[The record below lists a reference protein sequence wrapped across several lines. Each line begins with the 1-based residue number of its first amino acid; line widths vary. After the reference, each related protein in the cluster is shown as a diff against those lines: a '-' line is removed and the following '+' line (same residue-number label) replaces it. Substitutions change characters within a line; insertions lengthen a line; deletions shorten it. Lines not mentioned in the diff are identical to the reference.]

1 MNTDNISKGYAYTST
16 MTNVR
21 TAVYGTEQQN
31 VSLYSS
37 CANQQEKTKENTT
50 VSAGIDLS
58 FSKEG
63 KTLQKMVRET
73 GVWKEI
79 AQQEQ
84 EQINVEEEKVDV
96 KDDQENQ
103 AEALIKSLEE
113 KLQRLQ
119 EKKKDLSARD
129 AKRMEELA
137 RQNERKENLYQEV
150 SGSVMRAKTLSQA
163 SSALTSAISNLNS
176 LKRKSMT
183 GKYDED
189 EIEIA
194 LKHAKKMVRTAK
206 KKMNHLKYEQKQDQS
221 DDAYVGNKK
230 KEMTQS
236 VTTKKQD
243 NEDVQQQIRL
253 LEDQLESVKKQRSK
267 GNRKDEN
274 IDIMN
279 SDMEY
284 LRKKI
289 ELLKA
294 GKGDFAIMM
303 GNNGSNAAEGVSN
316 AIAMSADTQIKSQAL
331 EASTQGTTD
340 VVSASGA
347 IDIML

>member
-119 EKKKDLSARD
+119 EKKKI
-129 AKRMEELA
+129 K
-137 RQNERKENLYQEV
+137 KEATNTKKKALRYSYKKV

-316 AIAMSADTQIKSQAL
+316 AIAMSVDTQIKSQAL

>member
-119 EKKKDLSARD
+119 EKKKI
-129 AKRMEELA
+129 K
-137 RQNERKENLYQEV
+137 KEATNTKKKALRYSYKKV

-316 AIAMSADTQIKSQAL
+316 AIAMSADTQIKSQTL

>member
-1 MNTDNISKGYAYTST
+1 MNTDNISKGYAYTSAT
-16 MTNVR
+16 TNAK
-21 TAVYGTEQQN
+21 TAVYGTEQKN
-31 VSLYSS
+31 VTFHS
-37 CANQQEKTKENTT
+37 ANANSQEKTKENTA
-50 VSAGIDLS
+50 VSDGIDLS

-63 KTLQKMVRET
+63 KTMQKMSQET
-73 GVWKEI
+73 GVWNDVD
-79 AQQEQ
+79 QQEQ
-84 EQINVEEEKVDV
+84 VNDKEEKVNA
-96 KDDQENQ
+96 KDEQENQ

-119 EKKKDLSARD
+119 EKKKI
-129 AKRMEELA
+129 
-137 RQNERKENLYQEV
+137 QKETKNTKKKALRYSYKKV

-183 GKYDED
+183 GNYDED

-221 DDAYVGNKK
+221 DEAYVGNKK

-236 VTTKKQD
+236 VTVKKQN

-253 LEDQLESVKKQRSK
+253 LEEQLETVKKQRSK

-303 GNNGSNAAEGVSN
+303 NNSTTNATEGVSN
-316 AIAMSADTQIKSQAL
+316 AIAMSADTQVKNQAL
-331 EASTQGTTD
+331 EASMQGTTD

-347 IDIML
+347 IDIMI

>member
-119 EKKKDLSARD
+119 EKKKI
-129 AKRMEELA
+129 K
-137 RQNERKENLYQEV
+137 KEATNTKKKVLRYSYKKV

-303 GNNGSNAAEGVSN
+303 GNNGSNAAEGVLN

>member
-63 KTLQKMVRET
+63 KTLQKIVRET

-79 AQQEQ
+79 DQQEQ
-84 EQINVEEEKVDV
+84 EQMNVEEEKVDV

-119 EKKKDLSARD
+119 EKKKI
-129 AKRMEELA
+129 K
-137 RQNERKENLYQEV
+137 KEATNTKKKALRYSYKKV

>member
-16 MTNVR
+16 MTNAR

-63 KTLQKMVRET
+63 KKLQKIVRET

-119 EKKKDLSARD
+119 EKKKI
-129 AKRMEELA
+129 K
-137 RQNERKENLYQEV
+137 KEVTNTKKKALRYSYKKV

-236 VTTKKQD
+236 VTTNKQD

>member
-63 KTLQKMVRET
+63 KTLQKIVRET

-79 AQQEQ
+79 DQQEQ

-119 EKKKDLSARD
+119 EKKKI
-129 AKRMEELA
+129 K
-137 RQNERKENLYQEV
+137 KEATNTKKKALRYSYKKV

-331 EASTQGTTD
+331 EASTQGTTY

>member
-63 KTLQKMVRET
+63 KTLQKIVRET

-79 AQQEQ
+79 TQQEQ

-119 EKKKDLSARD
+119 EKKKI
-129 AKRMEELA
+129 K
-137 RQNERKENLYQEV
+137 KEATNTKKKALRYSYKKV

-236 VTTKKQD
+236 VTTNKQD

>member
-16 MTNVR
+16 MTNAR

-63 KTLQKMVRET
+63 KKLQKIVRET

-103 AEALIKSLEE
+103 TEALIKSLEE

-119 EKKKDLSARD
+119 EKKKI
-129 AKRMEELA
+129 K
-137 RQNERKENLYQEV
+137 KEATNTKKKALRYSYKKV

-236 VTTKKQD
+236 VTTNKQD

-331 EASTQGTTD
+331 EASSQGTTD

>member
-79 AQQEQ
+79 DQQEQ

-119 EKKKDLSARD
+119 EKKKI
-129 AKRMEELA
+129 K
-137 RQNERKENLYQEV
+137 KEATNTKKKALRYSYKKV

-316 AIAMSADTQIKSQAL
+316 AIAMSADMQIKSQAL

>member
-63 KTLQKMVRET
+63 KTLQKIVRET

-79 AQQEQ
+79 DQQEQ

-119 EKKKDLSARD
+119 KKK
-129 AKRMEELA
+129 KIK
-137 RQNERKENLYQEV
+137 KEATNTKKKALRYSYKKV

>member
-1 MNTDNISKGYAYTST
+1 MNTDNISKGYAYTSSST
-16 MTNVR
+16 
-21 TAVYGTEQQN
+21 TAKKAAYKTEKRN
-31 VSLYSS
+31 VSSDTFTDT
-37 CANQQEKTKENTT
+37 QEDIKEK
-50 VSAGIDLS
+50 SIASDGIDLC

-63 KTLQKMVRET
+63 KKMQRLAQET
-73 GVWKEI
+73 GIWDDTEWLDQDEV
-79 AQQEQ
+79 
-84 EQINVEEEKVDV
+84 NEEEKTDP
-96 KDDQENQ
+96 KDEQENQ

-119 EKKKDLSARD
+119 EKKKI
-129 AKRMEELA
+129 K
-137 RQNERKENLYQEV
+137 KEAANTKKKALRYSYKKV
-150 SGSVMRAKTLSQA
+150 SGNVMRAKTLSQA

-194 LKHAKKMVRTAK
+194 LKHARKMVRTAK
-206 KKMNHLKYEQKQDQS
+206 KKVNHLKYEQKQDQS
-221 DDAYVGNKK
+221 DEAYAGNKK
-230 KEMTQS
+230 KEITQA
-236 VTTKKQD
+236 VTVKKQD
-243 NEDVQQQIRL
+243 NTDVQQQIRQ
-253 LEDQLESVKKQRSK
+253 LEEQLESVKKQRSK

-303 GNNGSNAAEGVSN
+303 GNNGSNATDGISSS
-316 AIAMSADTQIKSQAL
+316 IAMSADAQVKNQAL
-331 EASTQGTTD
+331 EASMQGTTD

-347 IDIML
+347 IDIMI

>member
-63 KTLQKMVRET
+63 KTLQKIVRET

-79 AQQEQ
+79 TQQEQ
-84 EQINVEEEKVDV
+84 EQIKVEEEKVDV

-119 EKKKDLSARD
+119 EKKKI
-129 AKRMEELA
+129 K
-137 RQNERKENLYQEV
+137 KEATNTKKKALRYSYKKV

-243 NEDVQQQIRL
+243 NDDVQQQIRL

-267 GNRKDEN
+267 SNRKDEN

>member
-119 EKKKDLSARD
+119 EKKKI
-129 AKRMEELA
+129 K
-137 RQNERKENLYQEV
+137 KEATNTKKKALRYSYKKV

-294 GKGDFAIMM
+294 GKGDFKIMM

>member
-79 AQQEQ
+79 DQQEQ

-119 EKKKDLSARD
+119 EKKKI
-129 AKRMEELA
+129 K
-137 RQNERKENLYQEV
+137 KEATNTKKKALRYSYKKV

-303 GNNGSNAAEGVSN
+303 GNNGLNAAEGVSN

>member
-58 FSKEG
+58 
-63 KTLQKMVRET
+63 
-73 GVWKEI
+73 
-79 AQQEQ
+79 
-84 EQINVEEEKVDV
+84 
-96 KDDQENQ
+96 
-103 AEALIKSLEE
+103 
-113 KLQRLQ
+113 
-119 EKKKDLSARD
+119 
-129 AKRMEELA
+129 
-137 RQNERKENLYQEV
+137 
-150 SGSVMRAKTLSQA
+150 LSQA

-243 NEDVQQQIRL
+243 NDDVQQQIRL

-267 GNRKDEN
+267 SNRKDEN

>member
-16 MTNVR
+16 ITNVR

-119 EKKKDLSARD
+119 EKKKI
-129 AKRMEELA
+129 K
-137 RQNERKENLYQEV
+137 KEATNTKKKALRYSYKKV

-316 AIAMSADTQIKSQAL
+316 VIAMSVDTQIKSQAL

>member
-63 KTLQKMVRET
+63 KTLQKIVRET

-79 AQQEQ
+79 DQQEQ

-119 EKKKDLSARD
+119 EKKKI
-129 AKRMEELA
+129 K
-137 RQNERKENLYQEV
+137 KEATNTKKKALRYSYKKV

>member
-16 MTNVR
+16 MTNAR

-63 KTLQKMVRET
+63 KKLQKIVRET

-113 KLQRLQ
+113 KLQRIQ
-119 EKKKDLSARD
+119 EKKKI
-129 AKRMEELA
+129 K
-137 RQNERKENLYQEV
+137 KEATNTKKKALRYSYKKV

-236 VTTKKQD
+236 VTAKKQD

>member
-119 EKKKDLSARD
+119 EKKKI
-129 AKRMEELA
+129 K
-137 RQNERKENLYQEV
+137 KEATNTKKKALRYSYKKV

-206 KKMNHLKYEQKQDQS
+206 KKMNHFKYEQKQDQS

>member
-1 MNTDNISKGYAYTST
+1 MNTDNTSKGYAYTST
-16 MTNVR
+16 TTNVR

-119 EKKKDLSARD
+119 EKKKI
-129 AKRMEELA
+129 K
-137 RQNERKENLYQEV
+137 KEATNTKKKALRYSYKKV

>member
-63 KTLQKMVRET
+63 KTLQKIVRET

-79 AQQEQ
+79 DQQEQ

-119 EKKKDLSARD
+119 EKKKI
-129 AKRMEELA
+129 K
-137 RQNERKENLYQEV
+137 KETTNTKKKALRYSYKKV

>member
-119 EKKKDLSARD
+119 EKKKI
-129 AKRMEELA
+129 K
-137 RQNERKENLYQEV
+137 KEATNTKKKALRYSYKKV

-303 GNNGSNAAEGVSN
+303 GNNGSNPAEGVSN

>member
-16 MTNVR
+16 MTNAR

-63 KTLQKMVRET
+63 KKLQKIVRET

-119 EKKKDLSARD
+119 EKKKI
-129 AKRMEELA
+129 K
-137 RQNERKENLYQEV
+137 KEATNTKKKALRYSYKKV

-236 VTTKKQD
+236 VTTNKQD

>member
-16 MTNVR
+16 MTNAR

-63 KTLQKMVRET
+63 KKLQKIVRET

-119 EKKKDLSARD
+119 EKKKI
-129 AKRMEELA
+129 K
-137 RQNERKENLYQEV
+137 KEATNTKKKALRYSYKKV

-163 SSALTSAISNLNS
+163 SSALTSAISNQNS

-236 VTTKKQD
+236 VTTNKQD

>member
-16 MTNVR
+16 TRNAK
-21 TAVYGTEQQN
+21 TAVYRTGQKN
-31 VSLYSS
+31 VSVHSAS
-37 CANQQEKTKENTT
+37 ADSKEKTKENTT
-50 VSAGIDLS
+50 VSDGIDLS
-58 FSKEG
+58 FSEEG
-63 KTLQKMVRET
+63 KTMQKMSQET
-73 GVWKEI
+73 GVWNEVDT
-79 AQQEQ
+79 QEQ
-84 EQINVEEEKVDV
+84 VYEEEERANA
-96 KDDQENQ
+96 KDEEENQ

-113 KLQRLQ
+113 KLKRLQ
-119 EKKKDLSARD
+119 EKKKI
-129 AKRMEELA
+129 K
-137 RQNERKENLYQEV
+137 KETKNTKKKALRYSYKKV

-183 GKYDED
+183 GNYDED

-221 DDAYVGNKK
+221 DEAYVGNKK

-236 VTTKKQD
+236 VTVKKQN

-253 LEDQLESVKKQRSK
+253 LEEQLESVKKQRSK

-303 GNNGSNAAEGVSN
+303 GNNNSGTTEGISN
-316 AIAMSADTQIKSQAL
+316 AIAMSADTQVKNQAL

>member
-1 MNTDNISKGYAYTST
+1 MNTDNISKGYAYAST

-119 EKKKDLSARD
+119 EKKKI
-129 AKRMEELA
+129 K
-137 RQNERKENLYQEV
+137 KEATNTKKKALRYSYKKV

-236 VTTKKQD
+236 VTTNKQD

-316 AIAMSADTQIKSQAL
+316 AIAMSADTQIKSQASHFSYEGL
-331 EASTQGTTD
+331 Q
-340 VVSASGA
+340 
-347 IDIML
+347 DILKEQQM

>member
-37 CANQQEKTKENTT
+37 CASQQEKTKENTT

-79 AQQEQ
+79 DQQEQ

-119 EKKKDLSARD
+119 EKKKI
-129 AKRMEELA
+129 K
-137 RQNERKENLYQEV
+137 KEATNTKKKALRYSYKKV

-303 GNNGSNAAEGVSN
+303 GNNGLNAAEGVSN

>member
-63 KTLQKMVRET
+63 KTLQKIVQET

-79 AQQEQ
+79 TQQEQ

-119 EKKKDLSARD
+119 EKKKI
-129 AKRMEELA
+129 K
-137 RQNERKENLYQEV
+137 KEATNTKKKALRYSYKKV

-243 NEDVQQQIRL
+243 NDDVQQQIRL

-267 GNRKDEN
+267 SNRKDEN

>member
-31 VSLYSS
+31 VSLYGS

-119 EKKKDLSARD
+119 EKKKI
-129 AKRMEELA
+129 K
-137 RQNERKENLYQEV
+137 KEATNTKKKALRYSYKKV

>member
-84 EQINVEEEKVDV
+84 EQINAEGEKVDV

-119 EKKKDLSARD
+119 EKKKI
-129 AKRMEELA
+129 K
-137 RQNERKENLYQEV
+137 KEATNTKKKALRYSYKKV

>member
-63 KTLQKMVRET
+63 KTLQKIVRET

-79 AQQEQ
+79 TQQEQ

-119 EKKKDLSARD
+119 EKKKI
-129 AKRMEELA
+129 K
-137 RQNERKENLYQEV
+137 KEATNTKKKALRYSYKKV

>member
-63 KTLQKMVRET
+63 KTLQKIVRET

-79 AQQEQ
+79 TQQEQ

-119 EKKKDLSARD
+119 EKKKI
-129 AKRMEELA
+129 K
-137 RQNERKENLYQEV
+137 KEATNTKKKALRYSYKKV

-243 NEDVQQQIRL
+243 NDDVQQQIRL

-267 GNRKDEN
+267 SNRKDEN

>member
-119 EKKKDLSARD
+119 EKKKI
-129 AKRMEELA
+129 K
-137 RQNERKENLYQEV
+137 KEATNTKKKALRYSYKKV

-253 LEDQLESVKKQRSK
+253 LEDQIESVKKQRSK

>member
-31 VSLYSS
+31 LSLYSS

-50 VSAGIDLS
+50 VSSGIDLS

-84 EQINVEEEKVDV
+84 EQINVEGEKVDV

-119 EKKKDLSARD
+119 EKKKI
-129 AKRMEELA
+129 K
-137 RQNERKENLYQEV
+137 KEATNTKKKALRYSYKKV

-340 VVSASGA
+340 VVSVSGA

>member
-119 EKKKDLSARD
+119 EKKKI
-129 AKRMEELA
+129 K
-137 RQNERKENLYQEV
+137 KEATNTKKKALRYSYKKV

-294 GKGDFAIMM
+294 GKGDIAIMM

>member
-119 EKKKDLSARD
+119 EKKKI
-129 AKRMEELA
+129 K
-137 RQNERKENLYQEV
+137 KEATNTKKKALRYSYKKV

-303 GNNGSNAAEGVSN
+303 GNNGSNAAEGVLN

>member
-16 MTNVR
+16 MTNAR

-63 KTLQKMVRET
+63 KKLQKIVRET

-119 EKKKDLSARD
+119 EKKKI
-129 AKRMEELA
+129 K
-137 RQNERKENLYQEV
+137 KEATNTKKKALRYSYKKV

-221 DDAYVGNKK
+221 DDAYVGNNK

-236 VTTKKQD
+236 VTTNKQD